1 MVDVEY
7 ISVRVYCGGEDNVQ
21 GGPFKAAVRALQTQ
35 QRSLSLRTP
44 SFIVEYCYIKT
55 IRENNWTIHDLLTWL
70 LDSNIHFI
78 LTHVHQGIPYW
89 NCSEVVD
96 ALRSYSVNSL
106 RNHVGYPSGN
116 EVDCSIWLQ
125 DKRRYIAGW

>member
-1 MVDVEY
+1 MVDAEY

-89 NCSEVVD
+89 NCIEVVD
-96 ALRSYSVNSL
+96 ALRS
-106 RNHVGYPSGN
+106 
-116 EVDCSIWLQ
+116 
-125 DKRRYIAGW
+125 